1 MAQFRMRIILSPL
14 CVVILIVVCITFH
27 RRRPLF
33 DAQVCLGLR
42 KSPTDCLQ
50 CLGLPAQS
58 YNYTV
63 TPDERDFPLSYS
75 ILVYANPERAARLLA
90 AIYRPHNFYCIH
102 VDRKSSLGI
111 VDLIKLYGQCFDSN
125 VFFVPDEH
133 RTTVRWGYFS
143 VLQPEFTCT
152 RLLLQRSGKWKYWIN
167 LTGQEFPLRT
177 NLELVLALKALNGTN
192 VVRATYKYRNME
204 RIPPRSAKSQNIVWY
219 KGQVH
224 VAVRREFVDY
234 MLNNDKAIRLLDEL
248 KEYESRERSE
258 IIPDETFFAT
268 LNHNPD
274 VFPIPGAVL
283 HVNETET
290 GSELI
295 RYKVWNYGETPCY
308 SGQAVRNICML
319 GTLDLPYLFQSPAF
333 FANKFIPQ
341 VEPAAYAAMEL
352 WLALKC
358 SHESLHHA
366 PHATFDEHYYA
377 RKPIAWDHL

>member
-1 MAQFRMRIILSPL
+1 MPSRISVYTTGVFVLLTGCIIYHCWISHFDEKVCFR
-14 CVVILIVVCITFH
+14 LINRSYDC
-27 RRRPLF
+27 LN
-33 DAQVCLGLR
+33 CLGI
-42 KSPTDCLQ
+42 SVPF
-50 CLGLPAQS
+50 
-58 YNYTV
+58 YNYTITSV
-63 TPDERDFPLSYS
+63 EREFPLAYS
-75 ILVYANPERAARLLA
+75 ILIYTDPERAVRLLA

-102 VDRKSSLGI
+102 VDRKSPIGL
-111 VDLIKLYGQCFDSN
+111 VKLLMLCGQCFNSN

-143 VLQPEFTCT
+143 VLEPEFTCT

-204 RIPPRSAKSQNIVWY
+204 RIPPRSEKGQNITWY
-219 KGQVH
+219 KGSVH
-224 VAVRREFVDY
+224 VIVRREFVNF
-234 MLNNDKAIRLLDEL
+234 MLKDEKAIWLLEEL
-248 KEYESRERSE
+248 KDYEIKIGRK

-366 PHATFDEHYYA
+366 PHATFDQDYYA